1 MADGWKGVSASAYGL
16 IARHTRTSH
25 KATPL
30 LVRVQKRVLRGLE
43 ASARTGSG
51 GILGSPGLVTSCLA
65 TAVGKY
71 IPVQKT

>member
-1 MADGWKGVSASAYGL
+1 MNAYRL
-16 IARHTRTSH
+16 VFRHTRTSH

-43 ASARTGSG
+43 ANATIGSG

-71 IPVQKT
+71 ILVQRDLAPA